1 MDLCHHHGMRSS
13 RLVALLFELQE
24 GGPATAPQLA
34 AKLEVSVRTIYR
46 DVAAL
51 QAAGVPLWTET
62 GPRGGIRLLEGWR
75 TRLDGMT
82 ADEAGVLTLAGAP
95 AAVAD
100 LGLGSLL
107 AAAQAKVRS
116 TLPPELR
123 SRADRMAERFH
134 LDAPGWFHHDE
145 ELPHLA
151 TVADAVWEGRG
162 LRIEYRRGSGPDDG
176 AGRSTRVLGPL
187 GLVQKAGTWYL
198 VARVD
203 DDVRTYRV
211 SRIEAADVLD
221 EQVERPDDFDLAA
234 WWSASSAEF
243 DRSMLRE
250 TVRLRLSPAAARRLP
265 KVLDHLA
272 ARDAL
277 DAAGPPD
284 DEGWTTVEVLVESA
298 EIAGHQLLALGGHVE
313 ALDPP
318 VLRALLAAEGQALA
332 ERNAGGAPR
341 T

>member
-1 MDLCHHHGMRSS
+1 
-13 RLVALLFELQE
+13 
-24 GGPATAPQLA
+24 
-34 AKLEVSVRTIYR
+34 
-46 DVAAL
+46 
-51 QAAGVPLWTET
+51 
-62 GPRGGIRLLEGWR
+62 
-75 TRLDGMT
+75 
-82 ADEAGVLTLAGAP
+82 
-95 AAVAD
+95 
-100 LGLGSLL
+100 
-107 AAAQAKVRS
+107 
-116 TLPPELR
+116 
-123 SRADRMAERFH
+123 
-134 LDAPGWFHHDE
+134 
-145 ELPHLA
+145 
-151 TVADAVWEGRG
+151 
-162 LRIEYRRGSGPDDG
+162 
-176 AGRSTRVLGPL
+176 VLGPL